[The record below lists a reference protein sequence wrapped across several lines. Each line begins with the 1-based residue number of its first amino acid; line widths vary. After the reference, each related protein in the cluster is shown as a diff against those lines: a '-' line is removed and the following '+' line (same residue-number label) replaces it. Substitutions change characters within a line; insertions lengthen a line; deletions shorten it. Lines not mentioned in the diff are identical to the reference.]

1 MSEVSLMVSDT
12 SITVA
17 FDGKLETIKSGD
29 HRFETVL
36 RAIRKGDTNSLPE
49 LLDPNQMFKHIPN
62 VELVDGRI
70 QIKGKTI
77 PDSMTNRVLR
87 FKEKGLPFDP
97 LLRFSEKLLD
107 NPSFNSRNMLY
118 DFLEHNGHP
127 LTMDGNFIAY
137 KAVRKDFKDIHSG
150 TMSNAVGNY
159 VSMPRSDVDDNPNNT
174 CSSGLHVATYDY
186 AKDFGNIDNPN
197 GGGGIMLEIE
207 INPRD
212 VVAVPNDY
220 NGTKMR
226 VCAYTVR
233 KVSERFLED
242 IELIEEAKEITY
254 GDLVRMKKDRGGFNV
269 LGQVEAIANNTIMVD
284 GEVYAKNDVELV

>member
-49 LLDPNQMFKHIPN
+49 LLDPNQMFKNIPN

-70 QIKGKTI
+70 QIKGRTI
-77 PDSMTNRVLR
+77 PDGMTNRVLR
-87 FKEKGLPFDP
+87 FKEKGLPFEP
-97 LLRFSEKLLD
+97 LLKFSEKLMD
-107 NPSFNSRNMLY
+107 NPSYNSRNMLY

-159 VSMPRSDVDDNPNNT
+159 VSMPRADVDDNPNNT
-174 CSSGLHVATYDY
+174 CSSGLHVAAYDY
-186 AKDFGNIDNPN
+186 AKDFGDTDNPN
-197 GGGGIMLEIE
+197 GGGGIILEVE
-207 INPRD
+207 INPAD
-212 VVAVPNDY
+212 VVAVPRDY
-220 NGTKMR
+220 NGKKMR

-242 IELIEEAKEITY
+242 IELYEEAQEITY
-254 GDLVRMKKDRGGFNV
+254 GDLVRMKSDRGGFNI
-269 LGQVEAIANNTIMVD
+269 LGKVEAIANNAVIVD
-284 GEVYAKNDVELV
+284 GEVYAKDAVEVV

>member
-49 LLDPNQMFKHIPN
+49 LLDPNQMFKHTPN
-62 VELVDGRI
+62 VELVGGRI

-118 DFLEHNGHP
+118 EFLEHNGHP

-186 AKDFGNIDNPN
+186 AKDFGDIDNPN

>member
-186 AKDFGNIDNPN
+186 AKDFGDIDNPN

>member
-62 VELVDGRI
+62 VELVGGRI

-186 AKDFGNIDNPN
+186 AKDFGDIDNPN